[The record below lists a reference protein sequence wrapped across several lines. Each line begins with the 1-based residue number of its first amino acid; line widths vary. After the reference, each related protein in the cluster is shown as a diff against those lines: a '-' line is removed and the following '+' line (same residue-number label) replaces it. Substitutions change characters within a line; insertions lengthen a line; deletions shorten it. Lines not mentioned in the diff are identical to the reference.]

1 MAPLY
6 FNFTLFLYGIQE
18 IFFPNFGHFFT
29 LFLLLILTARV
40 LWTILYLI
48 IIRLT
53 VRKMQVKREQWNYDK
68 FSGIW
73 VGKYKNSHNMPHWHY
88 DCELLFV
95 KRGNLKVWCNQTQYP
110 LSAGQ
115 AFFIDSE
122 QVHFMHAGT
131 EDTEIIMLVF
141 NYDKIKPFTEKLTLA
156 SPVLSKNYGIDKVY
170 KTLLD
175 ELREKK
181 KFYSVKATATVQS
194 LTAEIFRNEQTLLK
208 KKSDGSVEL
217 FKELL
222 TDINKNYEF
231 YDLNTAAEFMNM
243 NAAYFSRMFH
253 KCTGT
258 TFSQYLNRVKCS
270 KAVEILQSGQSITMT
285 EVSLKCGFATIRN
298 FNRIFK
304 EITGYT
310 PKKLPSDY
318 VIAANATAGSGANQ
332 NPTLDECVLLESS
345 EG

>member
-1 MAPLY
+1 M
-6 FNFTLFLYGIQE
+6 LF
-18 IFFPNFGHFFT
+18 
-29 LFLLLILTARV
+29 R
-40 LWTILYLI
+40 
-48 IIRLT
+48 
-53 VRKMQVKREQWNYDK
+53 
-68 FSGIW
+68 S
-73 VGKYKNSHNMPHWHY
+73 
-88 DCELLFV
+88 
-95 KRGNLKVWCNQTQYP
+95 
-110 LSAGQ
+110 
-115 AFFIDSE
+115 
-122 QVHFMHAGT
+122 
-131 EDTEIIMLVF
+131 
-141 NYDKIKPFTEKLTLA
+141 
-156 SPVLSKNYGIDKVY
+156 
-170 KTLLD
+170 
-175 ELREKK
+175 
-181 KFYSVKATATVQS
+181 QS

-208 KKSDGSVEL
+208 RKSDGSVEL
-217 FKELL
+217 FKGLL

-270 KAVEILQSGQSITMT
+270 KAVEILQSGRSITMT